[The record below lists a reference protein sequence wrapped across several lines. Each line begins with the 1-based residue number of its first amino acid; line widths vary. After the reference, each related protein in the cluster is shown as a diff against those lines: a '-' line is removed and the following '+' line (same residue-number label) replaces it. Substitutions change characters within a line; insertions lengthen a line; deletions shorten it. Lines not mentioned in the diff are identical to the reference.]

1 MKSQK
6 TYSILYFKLTLLAIL
21 ILNFNLLQAQVD
33 TAWVRQHA
41 ETSRKA
47 YEEGNRNKA
56 KLIAE
61 GKWNLNKMPGTVY
74 LRTPIESMSNMHD
87 YGFYHIENLVD
98 LDPSPIW
105 SNTFCMF
112 STNWLY
118 GMHTFNGCTG
128 TEFQFTREAYPV
140 MDEKIGRVTAA
151 ADGIIVAK
159 ADGNFD
165 KNCSGT
171 TGSENYIALE
181 HSDGTRTY
189 YYNLKNGDQNPKPIG
204 SLVSEGELLGYP
216 GGSGSGSSSN
226 YNINIDERAG
236 LFFELRDNANNVID
250 PFGAPGC
257 LGLPQYP
264 TRWKD
269 SINIRDYAID
279 IGLVHLKTHKHKQS
293 AHDNCGNNII
303 NYTKHFNPGD
313 SIYLDYA
320 FKNFDLTYDSFLVD
334 IYNPLGIPILPTY
347 IRPKSCCNT
356 IWLEL
361 LNYSQGFKLPTGGL
375 MIPGTYQVLLSLKPG
390 TGYQFFYRTY
400 FTVGCQSDY
409 YPTGNVTGEK
419 GLIAGNNIVSNENFF
434 NGSRAEYIA
443 GNEIILT
450 PGFIAYNGSY
460 VMLYNE
466 ACIVPPR
473 IGNDDVLND
482 NNEITLAPNP
492 ANDFVTLKISNDGL
506 KTTFNIYNNTLQL
519 IKSINFESGIENKI
533 DTKDFANGI
542 YFIEAQANG
551 EVYSGKFVVQ
561 H

>member
-6 TYSILYFKLTLLAIL
+6 KYSTIHFKLTLLAIL
-21 ILNFNLLQAQVD
+21 ISNVSLLQAQAD

-47 YEEGNRNKA
+47 YEEGNRNKV
-56 KLIAE
+56 KLIADE
-61 GKWNLNKMPGTVY
+61 KWNLNKMPGIVY
-74 LRTPIESMSNMHD
+74 LRTPIERMPNMHD

-98 LDPSPIW
+98 LDPSTIW

-112 STNWLY
+112 SPGWPY

-128 TEFQFTREAYPV
+128 TEFQFTRKSYPV
-140 MDEKIGRVTAA
+140 MDEKIGRITAA

-165 KNCSGT
+165 KNCSSIS
-171 TGSENYIALE
+171 GSENFIALE
-181 HSDGTRTY
+181 HSDGSRTY

-204 SLVSEGELLGYP
+204 GLVSEGELIGYP
-216 GGSGSGSSSN
+216 GGSGNGSSSTFN
-226 YNINIDERAG
+226 VNIDERAG
-236 LFFELRDNANNVID
+236 LFFELRDISNNVID

-269 SINIRDYAID
+269 SINIRDYAIN
-279 IGLVHLKTHKHKQS
+279 IGLVHLKTHKHED
-293 AHDNCGNNII
+293 AGYDNCGNPLI

-313 SIYLDYA
+313 SIYFDLA
-320 FKNFDLTYDSFLVD
+320 MKNFDLVNDSFLID
-334 IYNPLGIPILPTY
+334 IYNPFGVQIMPTY
-347 IRPKSCCNT
+347 FRPKGCCSSAL
-356 IWLEL
+356 LEL
-361 LNYSQGFKLPTGGL
+361 LNYSEGFKLPNNAL
-375 MIPGTYQVLLSLKPG
+375 MIPGTYQALFSLLSG
-390 TGYQFFYRTY
+390 SGYKYYYHTY

-409 YPTGNVTGEK
+409 SLPNLNVAGEK
-419 GLIAGNNIVSNENFF
+419 GLIAGNNIVTNEKFL

-466 ACIVPPR
+466 PCVVPPR
-473 IGNDDVLND
+473 LADEAESESNPYELKV
-482 NNEITLAPNP
+482 APNP
-492 ANDFVTLKISNDGL
+492 TSDKLILSINTSIEACEVFDSMGQLVL
-506 KTTFNIYNNTLQL
+506 KTTD
-519 IKSINFESGIENKI
+519 INQNEI
-533 DTKDFANGI
+533 DVSKLKPGI
-542 YFIEAQANG
+542 YLISVSSQGQKFNTRFI
-551 EVYSGKFVVQ
+551 KM
-561 H
+561 